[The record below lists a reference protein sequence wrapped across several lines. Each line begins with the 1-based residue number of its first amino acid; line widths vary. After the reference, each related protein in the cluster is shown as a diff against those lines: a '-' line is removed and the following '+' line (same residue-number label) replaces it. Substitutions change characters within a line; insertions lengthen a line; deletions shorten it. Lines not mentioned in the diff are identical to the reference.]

1 MKRVEDTKQGAMQEL
16 DRKKEIGRFSMEWSE
31 KTFDELF
38 DFLSTGTNSR
48 SDLSLYGDVGYI
60 HYGDIHSK
68 WNKFLDC
75 DKEELPKISKQKV
88 KNLPF
93 LKEGDLILADAS
105 EDYVGIGACI
115 LLKNVK
121 TRKIVSGLHTILLRS
136 HNAKLSPVY
145 SAYLTSIRD
154 VKDKLIS
161 ITTGISVYGLSKNQ
175 LKKIKV
181 YLPSDIKEQTT
192 IAQILSDTDDL
203 IQQIDYLITKK
214 KNIKQGAMQELLT
227 GKRRLDG
234 FTKKWEVKA
243 LENITNCLDNLRIP
257 LNDSQRQKMRGD
269 YPYCGANDVL
279 DYVNDYVINDEFILI
294 AEDGGHFDEYEFRPI
309 AYKMNGKCWVNN
321 HAHILKAKEGFSQ
334 DFIFYSLVHKNILRF
349 LAGGTRAKL
358 NKSEMYKIEID
369 IPTDLIEQTTIAQTL
384 LDIEVEIK
392 ELEFQRNKYN
402 MIKEGMMQKLLTG
415 EIRLV

>member
-1 MKRVEDTKQGAMQEL
+1 MVKDGFQQT
-16 DRKKEIGRFSMEWSE
+16 EIGKIPDDWTIKKIKEFTDATSGGTPSTSHSE
-31 KTFDELF
+31 YWNGKIRWM
-38 DFLSTGTNSR
+38 NS
-48 SDLSLYGDVGYI
+48 GEI
-60 HYGDIHSK
+60 
-68 WNKFLDC
+68 N
-75 DKEELPKISKQKV
+75 
-88 KNLPF
+88 
-93 LKEGDLILADAS
+93 
-105 EDYVGIGACI
+105 
-115 LLKNVK
+115 
-121 TRKIVSGLHTILLRS
+121 
-136 HNAKLSPVY
+136 
-145 SAYLTSIRD
+145 
-154 VKDKLIS
+154 
-161 ITTGISVYGLSKNQ
+161 
-175 LKKIKV
+175 LKKIYEVKGRITELGLKNSSTKLIPKNCILIALAGQGKTRGTVAINYVESCINQSLGVILPNKSFSSEYVYHNLDSRYDELRSLSSGGEGRGGLNLTLIKNIRIQFPPTITEQNLIVKV
-181 YLPSDIKEQTT
+181 LDCMDQIIEKIK
-192 IAQILSDTDDL
+192 SL
-203 IQQIDYLITKK
+203 IEKK